1 MRAVLSVWL
10 VADNVPERL
19 PETDDEG
26 IERDS
31 SEGDEESSSSP
42 HHITLSKVID
52 VSYILIIRR

>member
-1 MRAVLSVWL
+1 VWL